1 MHQKWMIALKG
12 DPSAEVRRC
21 RLIVDVGEILGGGGE
36 GHGGQVH
43 RLIPRQQGLP
53 RLQQLHV
60 QLGHSL
66 LFADIRGENVAT

>member
-1 MHQKWMIALKG
+1 MIALEA

-21 RLIVDVGEILGGGGE
+21 RLIVNVGEILGGGGE

-43 RLIPRQQGLP
+43 RLLP

-66 LFADIRGENVAT
+66 LFADIGGENVATWYYPTDIFYV